1 MGNRLLRILHV
12 VKGLGPGG
20 AERLLCAAAAERDRE
35 QFDYEVAYVLPWKDH
50 LVPQFSAA
58 GINVH
63 CVGTGGGRVWPM
75 LNPLWV
81 ARLARLIR
89 ARRYDIIHCHS
100 PLVAGVVRP
109 LVETLGRDR
118 PRLVSTEH
126 NSWTTYAPPTR
137 LLNRLTFRLDDACF
151 AVSEEVRG
159 SVPAKLRR
167 KVEVVVHG
175 IQLDDVRAV
184 RDQRDAVRAEFGF
197 GPDDVVVGTVA
208 NYRAQKAYPDLLA
221 AARIALDAM
230 PDLRFVAIGQ
240 GPLEAQVHAEH
251 ARLQLGDRFRL
262 PGYRSDAVRVLS
274 GCDIFVLASHYEG
287 FPVAL
292 MEALALGLP
301 VVATAV
307 GGIPDGLADAR
318 EGFLVPPKQPKKLAD
333 TLVRLGRDREL
344 QLAMGKAASQRADY
358 YDIARAVRNIE
369 AVYRRL
375 SRDASAT
382 VPETDG
388 A

>member
-1 MGNRLLRILHV
+1 VGNRPVRILHV

-20 AERLLCAAAAERDRE
+20 AERLLSAAAAERDRE
-35 QFDYEVAYVLPWKDH
+35 RFDYEVVYVLPWKDH
-50 LVPQFSAA
+50 LVPQFKAA
-58 GINVH
+58 GITVH
-63 CVGTGGGRVWPM
+63 CVGTGNGRVWPM
-75 LNPLWV
+75 LNSLWV

-89 ARRYDIIHCHS
+89 ERRYDIVHCQS

-109 LVETLGRDR
+109 LVGTLGRDR

-126 NSWTTYAPPTR
+126 NSWTTYALPTR
-137 LLNRLTFRLDDACF
+137 FLNRVTFRLDDTCF

-159 SVPAKLRR
+159 SVPAMLRR

-175 IQLDDVRAV
+175 IQLNDVREV
-184 RDQRDAVRAEFGF
+184 REQRETVRAEFGF

-208 NYRAQKAYPDLLA
+208 NYRAQKAYPDLLT
-221 AARIALDAM
+221 AARIALDAA

-240 GPLEAQVHAEH
+240 GPLQAQVHAEH

-262 PGYRSDAVRVLS
+262 LGYRSDAVRVLA

-301 VVATAV
+301 VASTAV
-307 GGIPDGLADAR
+307 GGIPDSLADGR
-318 EGFLVPPKQPKKLAD
+318 EAFLVPPKQPKALAD
-333 TLVRLGRDREL
+333 ALVRLGNDREL
-344 QLAMGKAASQRADY
+344 RFAMGKAASQRADD
-358 YDIARAVRNIE
+358 YDIARAVRHIE
-369 AVYRRL
+369 AAYL
-375 SRDASAT
+375 SLSGDAVAT

>member
-1 MGNRLLRILHV
+1 MANRPLRILHV

-20 AERLLCAAAAERDRE
+20 AERLLSAAAAERDRE

-50 LVPQFSAA
+50 LVPQFTAA
-58 GINVH
+58 GITVH

-75 LNPLWV
+75 LNPHWV

-126 NSWTTYAPPTR
+126 NSWTTYALPTR
-137 LLNRLTFRLDDACF
+137 LLNRLTFRLDATCF

-159 SVPAKLRR
+159 SIPAKLRR

-221 AARIALDAM
+221 AARIALDAVSDM
-230 PDLRFVAIGQ
+230 RFVAIGQ

-251 ARLQLGDRFRL
+251 SRLQLGDRFRL
-262 PGYRSDAVRVLS
+262 PGYRSDAVRVLA

-307 GGIPDGLADAR
+307 GGIPDSLADAR
-318 EGFLVPPKQPKKLAD
+318 EGFLVPPKQPKELAD
-333 TLVRLGRDREL
+333 ALVRLGRDREL

-358 YDIARAVRNIE
+358 YDIARAVRHIE
-369 AVYRRL
+369 AVYRSL
-375 SRDASAT
+375 SRDALAT